1 MMSSRWVIIQ
11 VILRQ
16 LQREKHE
23 ETNDTEERG
32 DIQGE
37 KDSNRIVQV
46 STSTDTE
53 KCQCKSKLLE
63 AGDVDHARL
72 PLF

>member
-37 KDSNRIVQV
+37 KDSNR
-46 STSTDTE
+46 SNS
-53 KCQCKSKLLE
+53 
-63 AGDVDHARL
+63 AGFHPQTTQRNVNVNL
-72 PLF
+72 NY